1 EMELNHSNLVVN
13 QSTSS
18 YSPPLFPSFLFSLVI
33 NSCVS
38 TLLGIMGMI
47 ANVINMAVFIK
58 QGLNSSINISF
69 FTIAMSDMLR
79 IVCIQWANIC
89 FNPYIDNAGAPI
101 YFTDL
106 YGITGALTSG
116 FGCRVT
122 LWVIVY
128 ITAERCLCILFP
140 LIIKNI
146 ITTTRSRIIIV
157 MINFFNSLTLIP
169 EYSTMYLTW
178 KYNKDRNMTFLGV
191 AFNSNRAQ
199 TQGLSFLM
207 HVILVVIGLCCVIVL
222 TSILVIHLRR
232 QTKWRMKNSA
242 ESKQRSSVSSRDR
255 KSEVLVVTVA
265 ISMVIS
271 YIPLTCT
278 SLVTVF
284 MPEFYMGGKYYSI
297 FRDTWAM
304 IFLFGIMN
312 SSTTIIIYY
321 KMNSRYR
328 NTFQEIF
335 CSKIKN
341 IKA

>member
-1 EMELNHSNLVVN
+1 MASIQVFRSGFVEKYSNAANAYCPSHRVNVVVIDVSEVLIVISVINKIIHFFRDSQKLEMELNHSNLVVN

-18 YSPPLFPSFLFSLVI
+18 YSPQLFPSFLFSLVI

-140 LIIKNI
+140 LTIKNI

-157 MINFFNSLTLIP
+157 MITFFNSLTLIP

-222 TSILVIHLRR
+222 TSILVLHLRR

-255 KSEVLVVTVA
+255 KSE
-265 ISMVIS
+265 
-271 YIPLTCT
+271 
-278 SLVTVF
+278 
-284 MPEFYMGGKYYSI
+284 
-297 FRDTWAM
+297 
-304 IFLFGIMN
+304 
-312 SSTTIIIYY
+312 
-321 KMNSRYR
+321 
-328 NTFQEIF
+328 
-335 CSKIKN
+335 
-341 IKA
+341 